1 MNALSRIVLVATLL
15 VLVAMVLAPV
25 PRGRSCYGPIIH
37 ATINKTHVQ
46 VNEPVIIT
54 GNVCRLEENKTAAR
68 VVFVTP
74 NEDYVEQWCEL
85 DENRAFNFS
94 YAPEIPGKW
103 TVYVNYEHND
113 DRFYITVGES
123 EESSDETAA
132 SAASFL
138 GTGIPMNYGYAGTSI
153 ISVAITV
160 IIAYLFFTRRQETE
174 RKPP

>member
-1 MNALSRIVLVATLL
+1 MNTLSRNVLTVAL
-15 VLVAMVLAPV
+15 VVLSAMVLTPIPSGNA
-25 PRGRSCYGPIIH
+25 CYGPIIH
-37 ATINKTHVQ
+37 ATINKTHFE

-85 DENRAFNFS
+85 DANRAFNFT

-103 TVYVNYEHND
+103 TIYVNYEHNA

-123 EESSDETAA
+123 EEISEETAA
-132 SAASFL
+132 AAGFL
-138 GTGIPMNYGYAGTSI
+138 GTGIPMDYGYAATSI
-153 ISVAITV
+153 VSVAITV
-160 IIAYLFFTRRQETE
+160 IIAFLFFTRRQDE
-174 RKPP
+174 RKPS